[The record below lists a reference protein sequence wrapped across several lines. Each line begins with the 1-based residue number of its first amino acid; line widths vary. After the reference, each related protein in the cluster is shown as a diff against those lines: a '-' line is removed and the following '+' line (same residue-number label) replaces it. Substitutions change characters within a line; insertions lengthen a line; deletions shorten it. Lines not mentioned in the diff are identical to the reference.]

1 MSRIPSTGGGCLPLG
16 RGVYSTPGRHPPGR
30 RLPQVDTRLGRHP
43 LWAGPPPHS
52 PDDHCRGRHA
62 SYWNAFLCFNL
73 FFIFFLLFSSG
84 SPTVKTSFIRYKM
97 FGMSSHI
104 WCALF
109 VMVVL
114 TGFGES
120 ASILM
125 IPCSHYSYINTFT
138 VFGKTLISAGHEVGW
153 VGNFHCPQTKLPKG
167 NVFTPVC
174 QSFCSR
180 GRGV

>member
-1 MSRIPSTGGGCLPLG
+1 M
-16 RGVYSTPGRHPPGR
+16 
-30 RLPQVDTRLGRHP
+30 
-43 LWAGPPPHS
+43 
-52 PDDHCRGRHA
+52 
-62 SYWNAFLCFNL
+62 
-73 FFIFFLLFSSG
+73 
-84 SPTVKTSFIRYKM
+84 KTSFIRYKM

-114 TGFGES
+114 TGFGEP

-153 VGNFHCPQTKLPKG
+153 VGNFHCPQTKLPEG

-180 GRGV
+180 GRGVSQHAMGACVPPGQTSPRQTPPWADTLIGRHPRRQTSSRQTPPTQSPPRRPTGMHSCIH

>member
-1 MSRIPSTGGGCLPLG
+1 MFQF
-16 RGVYSTPGRHPPGR
+16 V
-30 RLPQVDTRLGRHP
+30 
-43 LWAGPPPHS
+43 
-52 PDDHCRGRHA
+52 
-62 SYWNAFLCFNL
+62 FL
-73 FFIFFLLFSSG
+73 IFFLLFSSG
-84 SPTVKTSFIRYKM
+84 TPAEKTSFTRYKM

-114 TGFGES
+114 TGFGEP

-125 IPCSHYSYINTFT
+125 IPCSHYSYINTFS

-153 VGNFHCPQTKLPKG
+153 VGNFYRPQTMLPEG

-174 QSFCSR
+174 QSFCSQGRGVSQHAR
-180 GRGV
+180 GRGAVHPLRTPWTDTPRQTPPRQTPPRRPLKRAVRILLECI